1 MNTHFT
7 RLHNMSSRKW
17 FSLGAVAAVL
27 IAAAGPGEVI
37 TIWAVC
43 GYPPGNNA
51 SPPDSSAQCSMV
63 VISPIYRAA
72 PVYLAHGWQRTTTR
86 KDGSKFTYTDTI
98 AAGVLVR
105 SFVWLDG
112 QVRLVDGVLSRDGKI
127 VSDGRLL
134 DRAESPDYVGL
145 YAQPGGG

>member
-7 RLHNMSSRKW
+7 TLHNMSSRRW

-51 SPPDSSAQCSMV
+51 SPPNSSAQCSMV
-63 VISPIYRAA
+63 VISPIYTDT
-72 PVYLAHGWQRTTTR
+72 PVYLAQGWQRTVTR
-86 KDGSKFTYTDTI
+86 KDGSKYTYYDHI
-98 AAGVLVR
+98 AEGMLVR

-134 DRAESPDYVGL
+134 GRAEWPDYVGF
-145 YAQPGGG
+145 YAQPDGG